1 MKPTLEPA
9 VVIAAEALARECQD
23 NAETKGIDRLMT
35 MKVGKRNVLF
45 AGWSK
50 VGGLWWFAVPAD
62 DKETRHEV
70 MRSFREIQEF
80 AEC

>member
-9 VVIAAEALARECQD
+9 AVTAAEALARVPR

-70 MRSFREIQEF
+70 MRLFREIQEF

>member
-1 MKPTLEPA
+1 M
-9 VVIAAEALARECQD
+9 
-23 NAETKGIDRLMT
+23 DRLMT

-50 VGGLWWFAVPAD
+50 AGGLWWFAVPAD